1 MKTLSLPRQDNH
13 VPDATSE
20 RRMTEIPESPAD
32 HYDTLPLKGSQRR
45 KGTSWY
51 SFVGGTASAAAL
63 TACIADWL
71 SGDDRLVNHA
81 RWVAAGGGLL
91 SGILLTD
98 NPGGPH
104 WFADMTDAFK
114 RQSPMRTGAWTLLIF
129 STVCGAAAF
138 ANQMRQ
144 EVDAMPILILENVS
158 GTIAAIM
165 GLMMSSRSGKLSEG
179 NAVPLRKEI
188 HYPSAHFATSGMN
201 SAVSI
206 LELIG
211 HNESRALNLLGLAS
225 AAYESLEDLMLANR
239 HKHPVETDGNGENGL
254 MVRASN
260 LLSGPLPLL
269 LRLAHTI
276 TGNRGLRRAAA
287 YFSLAGSL
295 LTGFGRLDDSKA
307 SANHHRLELEVV
319 A

>member
-1 MKTLSLPRQDNH
+1 MKTLSLPRQGNR

-20 RRMTEIPESPAD
+20 RRMTEIPEAPAG

-45 KGTSWY
+45 KGSPWY

-91 SGILLTD
+91 SGVLLTD
-98 NPGGPH
+98 DPGGPH
-104 WFADMTDAFK
+104 RFADMTDAFK

-144 EVDAMPILILENVS
+144 EVDAMPILVFENVS
-158 GTIAAIM
+158 GAIAAVM
-165 GLMMSSRSGKLSEG
+165 GLLMSTYDVPSGG
-179 NAVPLRKEI
+179 NAVPLWNGRTG
-188 HYPSAHFATSGMN
+188 HRPAHFAASAMN
-201 SAVSI
+201 RAVSI
-206 LELIG
+206 LELLG
-211 HNESRALNLLGLAS
+211 HDDSRTLNFLGLAS
-225 AAYESLEDLMLANR
+225 VAYESLEDVMLENEEKGARDLMAR
-239 HKHPVETDGNGENGL
+239 AGN
-254 MVRASN
+254 V
-260 LLSGPLPLL
+260 LSGSLPLL
-269 LRLAHTI
+269 LRIGHLI
-276 TGNRGLRRAAA
+276 TGNRDLRRIAA

-295 LTGFGRLDDSKA
+295 LTGFGQLDAGKA